1 VLQSQGQCISACLLT
16 PLQWQEEAQF
26 SQAPNTGPRAGF
38 TLGQSA
44 RPVGMMP
51 VLYTAVQAAAF
62 GGLFICLFLFVCL
75 FVCLFETGWFY
86 YVALTD
92 LELSVCTMMALNS

>member
-1 VLQSQGQCISACLLT
+1 
-16 PLQWQEEAQF
+16 
-26 SQAPNTGPRAGF
+26 
-38 TLGQSA
+38 
-44 RPVGMMP
+44 MMP

-62 GGLFICLFLFVCL
+62 GGLVSCLFLFGGL